1 MEHDNGMDHWMDAD
15 LRRAEAADKSN
26 PRKINKEENGIAL
39 LSKADNTLATERNDA
54 GLCSPC
60 PPVLAPM
67 LSPSLFLLLWIVW
80 QPRCLLAT
88 AVLMYMSHIH

>member
-1 MEHDNGMDHWMDAD
+1 MEHGNGMDHWMDAAEAARVRYGGCYSG
-15 LRRAEAADKSN
+15 LRRAEADKSN

-67 LSPSLFLLLWIVW
+67 LSPSLSFFFFG
-80 QPRCLLAT
+80 
-88 AVLMYMSHIH
+88 